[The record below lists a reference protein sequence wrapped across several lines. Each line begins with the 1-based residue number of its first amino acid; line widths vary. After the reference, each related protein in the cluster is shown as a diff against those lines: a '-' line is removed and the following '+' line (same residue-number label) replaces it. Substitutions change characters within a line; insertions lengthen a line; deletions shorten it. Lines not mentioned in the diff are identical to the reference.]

1 MYQPKREKRISD
13 TKFSKLQ
20 RTDAA
25 RTSKSR
31 GKKDNMHLPP
41 ALLAELQRV
50 VRKEVAK
57 TEEVKMQLYTTGSAC
72 GSYNYTSYGSNQIV
86 SITPYASRTNIA
98 QGLGQGD
105 RIGNA
110 IDVKRARLRM
120 LFTVAPYDVTTNP
133 LPKPVYILWFIF
145 SKKLSAVEGSSL
157 NNFFQTGDS
166 SAAPTGTA
174 QDLLYD
180 VNSDVYTV
188 YKKGMVKLGYSA
200 FVATPGGVGGSGY
213 FSNNDYELSATV
225 DVDWTSFIKRRQVF
239 NDTTNSSDSSNVQVS
254 FWTVN
259 SDGSATSNA
268 VYQAN
273 VWINNSISFT
283 DA

>member
-1 MYQPKREKRISD
+1 
-13 TKFSKLQ
+13 
-20 RTDAA
+20 
-25 RTSKSR
+25 
-31 GKKDNMHLPP
+31 MHLPP

-57 TEEVKMQLYTTGSAC
+57 TEEVKVQLYTTGSAC

-225 DVDWTSFIKRRQVF
+225 DVDWTNYIKRRQVF
-239 NDTTNSSDSSNVQVS
+239 NDTTNNSDTSNVQVS

-259 SDGSATSNA
+259 SDGSATGNA
-268 VYQAN
+268 IYQAN
-273 VWINNSISFT
+273 VWINNSNSFT